1 VALFVNVSVMV
12 VVFSLFVIFVLELT
26 DLLGGKVASLSQV
39 VGDQN
44 KSATI
49 LEEKHEH
56 TIEKDHREKKEK
68 SEDWQEVTK
77 KKVFLC
83 CIR

>member
-1 VALFVNVSVMV
+1 MALFVNVSVMV

>member
-1 VALFVNVSVMV
+1 MFVNVSVMV

>member
-1 VALFVNVSVMV
+1 LFVNVSVMV

>member
-1 VALFVNVSVMV
+1 MV

>member
-1 VALFVNVSVMV
+1 MFINVSVMV
-12 VVFSLFVIFVLELT
+12 VVFGLFVIFVLELT

-49 LEEKHEH
+49 LEEKHKH

-77 KKVFLC
+77 NVFLC